1 MFSEIL
7 INKLVCPVCKG
18 KLVPARDNSSLHCVP
33 CGLLYP
39 VRNGIPVMLA
49 DEAVKDVQDHS

>member
-1 MFSEIL
+1 MFSDIL

-18 KLVPARDNSSLHCVP
+18 KLVPARDNSSLRCVP

-39 VRNGIPVMLA
+39 VRSGIPVMLA
-49 DEAVKDVQDHS
+49 DEAVKDGQERS